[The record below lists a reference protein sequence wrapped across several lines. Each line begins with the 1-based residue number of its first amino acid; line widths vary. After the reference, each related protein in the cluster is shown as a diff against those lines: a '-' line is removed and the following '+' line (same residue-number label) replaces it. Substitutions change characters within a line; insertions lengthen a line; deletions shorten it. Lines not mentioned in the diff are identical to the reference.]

1 MQGTNKE
8 MMEVLRSQT
17 GGVKATQKLEQQ
29 EADTS
34 QEAGVTRG
42 VSRGQSLSHLTGAI
56 GELNT
61 EQEAVQQEIESQR
74 RRKHC
79 RDSVHNKEGS
89 SHSSPIHEEWA
100 AE

>member
-42 VSRGQSLSHLTGAI
+42 
-56 GELNT
+56 
-61 EQEAVQQEIESQR
+61 
-74 RRKHC
+74 
-79 RDSVHNKEGS
+79 
-89 SHSSPIHEEWA
+89 SPETKA
-100 AE
+100 